1 MSSETP
7 EPAAEA
13 EAAPETV
20 EGEEVSSPES
30 EDPQWIELPPG
41 EALSYEEAGETMK
54 VAPTKVI
61 LVAGEDDSGKTSLL
75 CGVYEQFSNGDFA
88 GHLFCGSR
96 TLRAFERRSFLQRAE
111 SGLKTPDTERT
122 RLAVGQLALL
132 HLELQAKGSGER
144 VGLLATDLAGEAF
157 RFIRN
162 DPRECERYP
171 VLGRIDCVT
180 LLLDCERLIDRNERH
195 GHVNSTRTILR
206 SLLQSGTLRT
216 GVPVIL
222 ALSKWDLIEGAAARK
237 QADKDAREVLA
248 AAGESPTEVLKI
260 AAAPVKAG
268 SSVQAGYGLASLL
281 DKWLDANPPA
291 AAIPGVESAE
301 APARA
306 TSAFDLFQGKA

>member
-7 EPAAEA
+7 EPASEV
-13 EAAPETV
+13 EAAPDA
-20 EGEEVSSPES
+20 EEAAPPPES
-30 EDPQWIELPPG
+30 EEPQWIELPSG
-41 EALSYEEAGETMK
+41 EALTHEEAGETMK
-54 VAPTKVI
+54 VSPTQVV

-75 CGVYEQFSNGDFA
+75 CGVYEQFSSGVFA
-88 GHLFCGSR
+88 GYLFCGSR

-162 DPRECERYP
+162 DPKECERYP

-180 LLLDCERLIDRNERH
+180 
-195 GHVNSTRTILR
+195 
-206 SLLQSGTLRT
+206 LLQSGTLRT

-222 ALSKWDLIEGAAARK
+222 ALSKWDVIEGVAARK
-237 QADKDAREVLA
+237 QAEKDAREVLA
-248 AAGESPTEVLKI
+248 AARESPVEVLKI

-268 SSVQAGYGLASLL
+268 SSVRAGYGLASLL
-281 DKWLDANPPA
+281 DKWLDADPPA
-291 AAIPGVESAE
+291 AEIPGVEGA
-301 APARA
+301 ATPTA
-306 TSAFDLFQGKA
+306 TSAFDLFQGEA

>member
-1 MSSETP
+1 MTSDTP

-13 EAAPETV
+13 EEASAAEASP
-20 EGEEVSSPES
+20 PES
-30 EDPQWIELPPG
+30 EEPQWIELPSG

-54 VAPTKVI
+54 VAPTQVV

-75 CGVYEQFSNGDFA
+75 CGIYEQFSNGGFA

-96 TLRAFERRSFLQRAE
+96 TLRAFERRSFLQRSE

-132 HLELQAKGSGER
+132 HLELQAKDSGER

-162 DPRECERYP
+162 DPKECERYP
-171 VLGRIDCVT
+171 VLGRIDCVA
-180 LLLDCERLIDRNERH
+180 LLLDCERLTDRNERY

-206 SLLQSGTLRT
+206 SLLQSGALRAR
-216 GVPVIL
+216 VPIIL
-222 ALSKWDLIEGAAARK
+222 ALSKWDLVEGTAARR
-237 QADKDAREVLA
+237 QAEKDAQEVLA
-248 AAGESPTEVLKI
+248 AAGESPTEVMKI
-260 AAAPVKAG
+260 AAAPVKTG

-281 DKWLDANPPA
+281 GKWLDADPPE
-291 AAIPGVESAE
+291 VEILDGAEGSAS
-301 APARA
+301 A
-306 TSAFDLFQGKA
+306 TSAFDLFQEDGSKS